1 MTDIA
6 ITDPQYEDKV
16 RLMQMLSLIRD
27 PELELNIVDLGLIYD
42 IKIDKEGRQLIITMT
57 LSTPACAAGDYI
69 RGGVEL
75 MAKETF
81 NGYFINIDLTFTPEW
96 SADMISEAGREELG
110 W

>member
-6 ITDPQYEDKV
+6 LTDPQYEDKV
-16 RLMQMLSLIRD
+16 RLMQMLSLVRD

-42 IKIDKEGRQLIITMT
+42 IKIDKETRQITITMT
-57 LSTPACAAGDYI
+57 LSTPACPAGDYI

-75 MAKETF
+75 MAKEAF
-81 NGYFINIDLTFTPEW
+81 NGYHINIDLTFTPEW
-96 SADMISEAGREELG
+96 SGDMISAAGREELG